1 MKTIDINTSSK
12 KYKIHIGKG
21 LLSRCGELVKQLG
34 FEGKVIIVTDDT
46 VADLYLDAVK
56 ISFENAG
63 YEAYSHI
70 FPHGEENKN
79 LDTVINIYSAMQK
92 YGIKRK
98 DLLVALGGGVTGDI
112 SGFAAATYLRG
123 IKYVQIP
130 TTLLAQ
136 VDSSI
141 GGKTGVD
148 LPFGKNLVGAFHQP
162 EKVIIDTDSLKSL
175 PEIQIS
181 CGMAEVIKSAFIR
194 DDAFIEFIENSTD
207 FWSDAE
213 EFVIRSINIKKE
225 VVEADEFEKYE
236 RMMLNFGHTF
246 GHAIEK
252 LMNFKGITHGQ
263 AVAIGM
269 CMIVRDRTLKKRL
282 VSILEKY
289 GLDTETDMPADK
301 IIEASQNDKKAEG
314 NSVNIVTLEK
324 AGEAEIVKLSFEEI
338 KKIYGENH
346 N

>member
-34 FEGKVIIVTDDT
+34 FDGKVIIVTDDT

-56 ISFENAG
+56 KSFENAG
-63 YEAYSHI
+63 YKTYSHI

-79 LDTVINIYSAMQK
+79 LNTVIDIYSAMQK
-92 YGIKRK
+92 CGIKRK

-162 EKVIIDTDSLKSL
+162 EKVIIDTDTLKSL

-194 DDAFIEFIENSTD
+194 DDAFIEFIENSAD
-207 FWSDAE
+207 FRNDAE

-269 CMIVRDRTLKKRL
+269 CMIVRDQSVKKRL

-289 GLDTETDMPADK
+289 GLGTETDIPADK

-314 NSVNIVTLEK
+314 NSVNIVTLKK